1 MPTVLQH
8 RRGTAAQ
15 NDAFTGSSGELTIDL
30 TNDTIR
36 VHDGS
41 TQGGTRLATKAEADS
56 AAATAAGLDSD
67 AVSSIIS
74 SDVNNTFINNLTIG
88 ADSLGGQAPSYY
100 LDYDNFSN
108 TPTIPS
114 FGTDYIDSAA
124 ANTLI
129 DTRVNAS
136 FINNLTIDADTLGG
150 QAASTYLQTTADF
163 PDSAGVNSLIDTRVN
178 ATFINNLT
186 IDADTLGGQAGS
198 YYLNYN
204 NFSNTP
210 SIPTFGGDFIDSA
223 TANTLADDRIAN
235 NIIDE
240 DDFSSNS
247 ATRAPSQQSV
257 KAYVDTEIAGVS
269 GGGGSLTI
277 QDEGSSLSTAATTL
291 NFVGSGVTASGSGAT
306 KTITITGGG
315 SGTGTLDSSAVIALM
330 DSASR
335 HTFGL
340 ISVTNDA
347 SNGQSGQAQVQADTT
362 RDLVKFVGGPG
373 VAITTNA
380 SEDQITFTAVNQ
392 ITGVTAGKGLTGG
405 GQSGSVTLNVDSANI
420 QSFMPQFGTDY
431 IDSATANTLAD
442 ARIAN
447 NIIDEDDFSTNS
459 ATRAPSQQSVKAYIT
474 ANAGTSI
481 TVQDEGSALSTAAT
495 TLNFVGSG
503 VTASGTGA
511 TKTITITGGGGG
523 SGDITSVVAG
533 EGLTGGAT
541 SGDATL
547 NVIGGKGIIAN
558 ADNIQIDSANI
569 KSFTIADS
577 DEVKSVV
584 FLDNEKLHFGTG
596 SDAFIQ
602 YQNGTDLRFKTA
614 DSAEVLMDNNV
625 LLKGGRVRLAIFG
638 ASHDTFRTSLEA
650 HDSGVSV
657 LNPLGSGANGKLNR
671 HQIPDGA
678 GTLALTSD
686 ISAINHDTLTGF
698 VANEHIDHTSVSIL
712 AGNGLSG
719 GGTIASSRTL
729 SIDSGNVDV
738 MIDSNLAGSSV
749 IIDGN
754 GSTGGITLSDGNIDI
769 RTGTGSVSKVKFY
782 CETNNAHAQTLQA
795 QPHSAGSSSV
805 VVLPAASGTLA
816 LTSEIPTTADFPDS
830 AGVNTLA
837 DARIANNIIDEDDF
851 STNSAT
857 RAPSQQS
864 VKAYVDANSGGGGG
878 SLTIQDEGSSLS
890 TAATTINFVGSG
902 VTASGTGSTKT
913 VTISGGGGSPTP
925 TTLFQYTATA
935 NQTTFSGADLKGN
948 TLSYTADQIQVHLNG
963 ILLTDSDDY
972 TATNGT
978 QVSLIS
984 GADAGD
990 TINISTFATGASTG
1004 KAIAMAIVFG
1014 G

>member
-1 MPTVLQH
+1 MADYNGLTRNQWPGTWSPSSDHPIVLDTEI
-8 RRGTAAQ
+8 RGGLRYVSGDVGDRLSDITGQRLQDGMVVYVENGYTEGSVTYQSGQYYKFNVLAGESRDASTGVLP
-15 NDAFTGSSGELTIDL
+15 NDSDNWEFFKPDVSGLVYDSSSGLLTIS
-30 TNDTIR
+30 TNDGNTFTDSINLNAF
-36 VHDGS
+36 S
-41 TQGGTRLATKAEADS
+41 TSNLSEGTNLYFT
-56 AAATAAGLDSD
+56 TARADSD
-67 AVSSIIS
+67 AKHAISGGTGISYS
-74 SDVNNTFINNLTIG
+74 SD
-88 ADSLGGQAPSYY
+88 
-100 LDYDNFSN
+100 
-108 TPTIPS
+108 
-114 FGTDYIDSAA
+114 
-124 ANTLI
+124 
-129 DTRVNAS
+129 
-136 FINNLTIDADTLGG
+136 
-150 QAASTYLQTTADF
+150 
-163 PDSAGVNSLIDTRVN
+163 
-178 ATFINNLT
+178 
-186 IDADTLGGQAGS
+186 
-198 YYLNYN
+198 
-204 NFSNTP
+204 
-210 SIPTFGGDFIDSA
+210 
-223 TANTLADDRIAN
+223 
-235 NIIDE
+235 
-240 DDFSSNS
+240 
-247 ATRAPSQQSV
+247 
-257 KAYVDTEIAGVS
+257 
-269 GGGGSLTI
+269 
-277 QDEGSSLSTAATTL
+277 
-291 NFVGSGVTASGSGAT
+291 
-306 KTITITGGG
+306 
-315 SGTGTLDSSAVIALM
+315 TGTIA
-330 DSASR
+330 
-335 HTFGL
+335 
-340 ISVTNDA
+340 TNDA
-347 SNGQSGQAQVQADTT
+347 EIDHNSLLNHLSDEHIDHTT
-362 RDLVKFVGGPG
+362 VSV
-373 VAITTNA
+373 I
-380 SEDQITFTAVNQ
+380 
-392 ITGVTAGKGLTGG
+392 AGKGLTGG